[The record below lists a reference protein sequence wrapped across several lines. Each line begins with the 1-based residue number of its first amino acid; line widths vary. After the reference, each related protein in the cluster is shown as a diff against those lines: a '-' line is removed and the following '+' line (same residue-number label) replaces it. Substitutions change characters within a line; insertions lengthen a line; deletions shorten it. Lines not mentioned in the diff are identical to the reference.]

1 MGPFAAG
8 QVIVLPFPFSDLSAS
23 KYRPALLLAN
33 AGRRDWIACQI
44 TSNPYADAL
53 AIALTQASF
62 DEGGLQRDSF
72 IRPGKLFT
80 ANEGLFVSVAGR
92 VRGELLDAARA
103 AVIAMIRGEG

>member
-8 QVIVLPFPFSDLSAS
+8 QVIVLPFPSSDLSAS
-23 KYRPALLLAN
+23 KYRPALLAG

-44 TSNPYADAL
+44 TSNPYADVL
-53 AIALTQASF
+53 AIALAQVSF

-80 ANEGLFVSVAGR
+80 ANEDLFASVAGR
-92 VRGELLDAARA
+92 VRRDLLDAARA
-103 AVIAMIRGEG
+103 AVVALIRGGG

>member
-23 KYRPALLLAN
+23 KFRPALLLAG
-33 AGRRDWIACQI
+33 AGRGDWIACQI
-44 TSNPYADAL
+44 TRNPYADAR
-53 AIALTQASF
+53 AITLTQANF

-80 ANEGLFVSVAGR
+80 ANEELFAAVAGR
-92 VRGELLDAARA
+92 VRPERLDAARA
-103 AVIAMIRGEG
+103 AVVAMIRGEA